1 MAQLCCL
8 FAATRPLL
16 RQIENLQSTYSA
28 QTASY
33 ERVEKNLTERL
44 SKSSI
49 KNFALSVGTFR
60 RVCALHVH
68 SCFQSSVGGAFY
80 MYLILALT
88 LTDEA
93 QMSLATAQEK
103 ERLASEQ
110 LMEVSARVAGVES
123 QLTSL
128 KQERSRLAAQLE
140 MERTKIEVLEDAKT
154 K

>member
-1 MAQLCCL
+1 
-8 FAATRPLL
+8 
-16 RQIENLQSTYSA
+16 
-28 QTASY
+28 
-33 ERVEKNLTERL
+33 
-44 SKSSI
+44 
-49 KNFALSVGTFR
+49 
-60 RVCALHVH
+60 
-68 SCFQSSVGGAFY
+68 